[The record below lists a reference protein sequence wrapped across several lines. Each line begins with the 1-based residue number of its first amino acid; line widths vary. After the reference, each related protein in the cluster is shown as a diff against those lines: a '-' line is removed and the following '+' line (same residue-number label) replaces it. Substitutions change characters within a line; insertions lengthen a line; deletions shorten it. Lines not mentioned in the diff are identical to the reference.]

1 MTDLYLKFTDQPE
14 ALSVMRELGM
24 TVMVD
29 VYAKDENG
37 DYIYDT
43 ITYQDVE
50 HIYDEDDEDND
61 EPIET
66 RLLVDADGNPVMV
79 ESKLNVYVQEEQL
92 SQGGHQWALWEVG
105 EINGV
110 EGWHV
115 NLRIIDDTLDVSAL
129 EPYCVTPRNPRVV
142 WG

>member
-14 ALSVMRELGM
+14 ALSVMA
-24 TVMVD
+24 D
-29 VYAKDENG
+29 F
-37 DYIYDT
+37 
-43 ITYQDVE
+43 TYT
-50 HIYDEDDEDND
+50 DD
-61 EPIET
+61 
-66 RLLVDADGNPVMV
+66 DGNVH
-79 ESKLNVYVQEEQL
+79 L
-92 SQGGHQWALWEVG
+92 SQGSHQWALWEVG

-110 EGWHV
+110 DGWHV

>member
-14 ALSVMRELGM
+14 ALSVM
-24 TVMVD
+24 T
-29 VYAKDENG
+29 AF
-37 DYIYDT
+37 
-43 ITYQDVE
+43 TYT
-50 HIYDEDDEDND
+50 DD
-61 EPIET
+61 
-66 RLLVDADGNPVMV
+66 DGNV
-79 ESKLNVYVQEEQL
+79 QL
-92 SQGGHQWALWEVG
+92 SQGGHTFALWEVG